1 MHISV
6 LDRCIYLGC
15 NMCGVICSFSVLNAI
30 FFSIIATG
38 RPFTRLKEVG
48 LENTQSVFL
57 YYWIGFDKKHQT

>member
-1 MHISV
+1 
-6 LDRCIYLGC
+6 
-15 NMCGVICSFSVLNAI
+15 MCGAICSFSVLNAI

-38 RPFTRLKEVG
+38 RPFTRLKELG